1 MRAVKL
7 KLEPFSMITITD
19 YSSGEQIGQ
28 HGVVHIIGKIDKK
41 NYSKCME
48 KAGKKQWT
56 QVIAI
61 DEYDN
66 EKTLFW
72 GVLYSIHISLSS
84 NYSEVDMYL
93 RTGTCLMDMT
103 KHYRSFQKS
112 SYSYQDVLKV
122 CTKEY
127 DGGNFIMGSGK
138 DKKCGNFL
146 MQYYETDWE
155 FANRLASTFYTVLI
169 PESRVKGVRYYFG
182 IPNKKAVKT
191 IAENDIEAT
200 IVQKGVGEQEDKIKN
215 NVKGLKEKDSV
226 VYIIKSRE
234 LFYLGDN
241 VMYENQS
248 YVISQIQR
256 VYEGSELINF
266 YYLQTKA
273 GTKVIQKW
281 NENLI
286 GNSVSG
292 EVVNVK
298 SDVVEVKLFQDEN
311 QKETGTRWFPFSTV
325 YSSPDGTG
333 WYCMPE
339 IKDNVRLYFPDSKE
353 KNAYVISAVHTS
365 PSNSA
370 ARSNPD
376 HKSIMNKDGKELL
389 LTPDSIVMTNNKGM
403 SVEIK
408 DDTGISIVSTKDIK
422 ITADESIY
430 IASTNKEVDIVA
442 DEKIL
447 LDQDGTSITLE
458 NDITLL
464 GSKIKYQ

>member
-7 KLEPFSMITITD
+7 KLEPFSMVTITD
-19 YSSGEQIGQ
+19 YSSGEQTGE
-28 HGVVHIIGKIDKK
+28 HGLVHIAGKLNK
-41 NYSKCME
+41 NDYAKCIE
-48 KAGKKQWT
+48 KAGKKEWAE
-56 QVIAI
+56 VIAV
-61 DEYDN
+61 DEHGN

-72 GVLYSIHISLSS
+72 GVLYSINISLASE
-84 NYSEVDMYL
+84 YSEVDLYL
-93 RTGTCLMDMT
+93 RTGTYLMDLT

-112 SYSYQDVLKV
+112 DYSYYDVLKV

-127 DGGNFIMGSGK
+127 DGSNFIMGSGK
-138 DKKCGNFL
+138 DEKCKDFL

-155 FANRLASTFYTVLI
+155 FISRLASAFHTVPI
-169 PESRVKGVRYYFG
+169 SESRVKGVRYYFG
-182 IPNKKAVKT
+182 IPNKKNVKT
-191 IAENDIEAT
+191 LDEKDIEAT
-200 IVQKGVGEQEDKIKN
+200 IVQKGVGEQEDKIRN

-234 LFYLGDN
+234 LFYLGDS
-241 VMYENQS
+241 VRYQNQT
-248 YVISQIQR
+248 YVISQIKR

-266 YYLQTKA
+266 YYLRTKA
-273 GTKVIQKW
+273 GTQVVQKW

-292 EVVNVK
+292 EIVNVK

-339 IKDNVRLYFPDSKE
+339 IKDNVRLYFPDYKE

-365 PSNSA
+365 SSNSA

-403 SVEIK
+403 SVEIN
-408 DDTGISIVSTKDIK
+408 DSNGISIVSTKDIK
-422 ITADESIY
+422 LKADGSIS
-430 IASTNKEVDIVA
+430 IASTNDEVNILA
-442 DEKIL
+442 DKQIL
-447 LDQDGTSITLE
+447 LDQDGTSVTLE
-458 NDITLL
+458 NDIILK